1 MYYEI
6 ELMIRKEVI
15 ILKTILAPLLAY
27 LLVCLLAIVAPAS
40 DGYDTISWKLLVG
53 QLYAIPVL
61 IVVLFI
67 TYFVKKKRLNK
78 VIKG

>member
-1 MYYEI
+1 M
-6 ELMIRKEVI
+6 
-15 ILKTILAPLLAY
+15 KTILAPLLAY

-40 DGYDTISWKLLVG
+40 DSYDTISWKLLVG